1 MAQHLCVMLH
11 CARACCL
18 QDALGDLKSRL
29 PQGYLRARVEAIV
42 AASLGPIA
50 TSLANIIA

>member
-1 MAQHLCVMLH
+1 MLH